1 MTNET
6 QEARALLE
14 SQIAACAAAQER
26 FGKLK
31 EVLQKDV
38 SGEGVSA
45 AAIAAE
51 RSLADIRGIERR
63 QKELLERTG
72 QADIRG
78 VLAKEPNIR
87 ERLAAEKLAATA
99 VQHQQALRD
108 SVQLCQELLQNSVDF
123 ISYQLN
129 VISGTVA
136 DHTSGKSQPIAGTG
150 GGVSRE
156 IAMFDADV

>member
-26 FGKLK
+26 FGALK

-63 QKELLERTG
+63 QNFWSEQDRRILEG
-72 QADIRG
+72 F
-78 VLAKEPNIR
+78 
-87 ERLAAEKLAATA
+87 
-99 VQHQQALRD
+99 
-108 SVQLCQELLQNSVDF
+108 LQ
-123 ISYQLN
+123 
-129 VISGTVA
+129 
-136 DHTSGKSQPIAGTG
+136 KSRI
-150 GGVSRE
+150 
-156 IAMFDADV
+156 